1 MALVSVMSA
10 KGAPGATTT
19 AMLLASLW
27 PRPTLLVDAD
37 PHGGDV
43 ALRIPRA
50 DGRPIDRERGLLSL
64 LPAARRGLLPT
75 MVAEHAQT
83 ALGGQQVVA
92 GLAGPE
98 QAAAVTPLWPALAD
112 SFARVPGTDVIVD
125 AGQVHQR
132 AAHLALVE
140 RSDMVLWVYRPTA
153 WSAVHTRRRL
163 EGLAGLLAD
172 APIRTGVVAVAAPD
186 QETDAVSAAQAIIGD
201 WEWPRAYGAVALDP
215 RAVVMFEGG
224 EVHRPEKTLLAR
236 SGRTLADRLYSELP
250 GNSATL
256 SAPDHDP
263 EALEAP
269 EVTDDVEEQETST
282 EDRTERKLLRNRR
295 RGGQRRANRGERT
308 S

>member
-1 MALVSVMSA
+1 MALISVMSA

-43 ALRIPRA
+43 ALRLPRA

-64 LPAARRGLLPT
+64 LPAARRGLLPS
-75 MVAEHAQT
+75 MVADHSQT

-98 QAAAVTPLWPALAD
+98 QSAAVTPLWPALAD
-112 SFARVPGTDVIVD
+112 AFAQIPDADVVVD

-132 AAHLALVE
+132 APHLALVE
-140 RSDMVLWVYRPTA
+140 RSDLVLWVYRATA

-172 APIRTGVVAVAAPD
+172 SPTRTALVAVAAPHED
-186 QETDAVSAAQAIIGD
+186 IDADSAAQAIIGD
-201 WEWPRAYGAVALDP
+201 WEWPRSYGSVALDR
-215 RAVVMFEGG
+215 RAVAMFEGG
-224 EVHRPEKTLLAR
+224 EVHRPEKSLLAR
-236 SGRTLADRLYSELP
+236 SGRTLADRLYDDLP
-250 GNSATL
+250 RPVAVSATE
-256 SAPDHDP
+256 SA
-263 EALEAP
+263 ALVDGDEPATAP
-269 EVTDDVEEQETST
+269 VEPTAPAKPP
-282 EDRTERKLLRNRR
+282 RMRR
-295 RGGQRRANRGERT
+295 RRGQRRASRGEK
-308 S
+308 SS